1 MVSLKMQKRLAAA
14 VLKCGKKKVWL
25 DPNEIRAFQA
35 ANSRA
40 NIRKLHKDGLIIKK
54 PNVMHSR
61 FRARRRA
68 IAKSKGRHK
77 GLGKRLGT
85 RNARLPTKSVWM
97 ERLRVLRRLLKKYR
111 AVGKI
116 DRHLYRELYLR
127 AKGNTFK
134 NKRVL
139 IEHIHKEKAD
149 KVRAMAL
156 AEQAEARRAKNIVRR
171 ARVNAKKE
179 AEEKR
184 MWEQR
189 TKGKKGKGKDADA
202 KKDDKPSKKAK
213 TEDKAAKKAKSDDK
227 PAKKASKGKGKK

>member
-1 MVSLKMQKRLAAA
+1 MVSLKMQKRLAAS

-25 DPNEIRAFQA
+25 DPNEIRTFQA

-40 NIRKLHKDGLIIKK
+40 NIRRLHKDGLIIKK

-68 IAKSKGRHK
+68 LAKSKGRHK

-111 AVGKI
+111 SVGKI

-156 AEQAEARRAKNIVRR
+156 AEQAEARRAKNLVRR
-171 ARVNAKKE
+171 ARINAKKE
-179 AEEKR
+179 AEDER
-184 MWEQR
+184 MWAMRQ
-189 TKGKKGKGKDADA
+189 KGKKGKGKEET
-202 KKDDKPSKKAK
+202 
-213 TEDKAAKKAKSDDK
+213 TEKSAKKAKKAEAAK
-227 PAKKASKGKGKK
+227 P